1 MARIRVEP
9 NTAGRQPLYHHAS
22 KNIPHEANRSILYVE
37 DEIFLAKIVSET
49 LQGRGYEVV
58 LESDG
63 GKALQRFEEV
73 QARHVCLLDIMLP
86 NKDGFDIADS
96 IRERNT
102 DVPIIFLSAKSES
115 GTMSSTASRWAA
127 TIISASPSAWRSS
140 LPASK
145 MYCAIHA
152 GADGRGSR
160 ARQYAFNPKRQ
171 TLVSPRRNRKLSYRE
186 SELLR
191 TLYQNRNDVVERR
204 DILNLLWGSDSFF
217 NSRNLDV
224 YITKLRNYLKG
235 DPRIEII
242 TIKGIGYR
250 FVIN

>member
-1 MARIRVEP
+1 MKPTR
-9 NTAGRQPLYHHAS
+9 
-22 KNIPHEANRSILYVE
+22 ILYVE

-49 LQGRGYEVV
+49 LQGRGYEVL

-63 GKALQRFEEV
+63 GKAMQRFEEV
-73 QARHVCLLDIMLP
+73 QPDICLLDIMLP

-96 IRERNT
+96 IRDQNT
-102 DVPIIFLSAKSES
+102 EVPIIFLSAKSES
-115 GTMSSTASRWAA
+115 GDVVNGFKMGGNDYIRKPFSMEELIARIENAL
-127 TIISASPSAWRSS
+127 RH
-140 LPASK
+140 PA
-145 MYCAIHA
+145 
-152 GADGRGSR
+152 GGGTQEDLRLGS
-160 ARQYAFNPKRQ
+160 YSFNPKRQ
-171 TLVSPRRNRKLSYRE
+171 TLVHPDETRKLSYRE

-191 TLYQNRNDVVERR
+191 LLYQNRNDVVERR

-250 FVIN
+250 FVLG